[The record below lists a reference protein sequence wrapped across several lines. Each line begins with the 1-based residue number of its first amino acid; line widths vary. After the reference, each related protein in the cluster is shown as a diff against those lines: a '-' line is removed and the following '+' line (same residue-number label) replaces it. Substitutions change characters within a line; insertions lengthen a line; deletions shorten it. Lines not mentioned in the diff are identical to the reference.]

1 MKRIEKPEL
10 MVNEAGKRVHPLLL
24 LNERIGPSRMMELL
38 GHKNH
43 STASIYVSRA
53 RARPTT
59 RIPAEW
65 VIPMARE
72 LEVRPHTL
80 RPDLYL
86 PHWTVSDRV

>member
-65 VIPMARE
+65 SFRWRGSWKYAPIRYARTCTCPTG
-72 LEVRPHTL
+72 L
-80 RPDLYL
+80 
-86 PHWTVSDRV
+86 